1 MIKIDTAPL
10 SGMTLS
16 LLALAGL
23 ESSAESPDG
32 GWAHK
37 SARNSMAS
45 VSASEAM
52 RAAVSPRSSE
62 DHCDWTW
69 EAPTGTV
76 LDGALPSP
84 TINAPASPPTSPAPS
99 TPEHHSPP

>member
-37 SARNSMAS
+37 SGPQFHGQRVRLRGDAR
-45 VSASEAM
+45 
-52 RAAVSPRSSE
+52 RS
-62 DHCDWTW
+62 
-69 EAPTGTV
+69 
-76 LDGALPSP
+76 
-84 TINAPASPPTSPAPS
+84 
-99 TPEHHSPP
+99 